1 MQLHQIRGYERR
13 MYPKFN
19 TVHLMTEVDATYL
32 KQLNGDIHTTVI
44 ANGVD
49 NKLFKISLENE
60 KPGTVVFVGELK
72 GSNLLGLRRFIE
84 EGWPIVLDRCPDA
97 QLKVVGGMV
106 EECKKWQRGTS
117 FRNVCFEGYVE
128 DLVDVYA
135 KPRIAVIPVDKDSGI
150 MNKAIEAMASGV
162 VPVGFHNGFKGMKG
176 ARDGSEYLA
185 GDDFSDIGE
194 LISQLLLDEERCKK
208 MAVLARNCAKA
219 NYSWDSKVGLFENM
233 YAA

>member
-1 MQLHQIRGYERR
+1 MQLPPRTSSLRRAIGGLGATPSFVQMFTNPEFEKKLIESISVFQPDTIHFDFINVCGYVSCLPSGLHTVASVNDSMALSMENRLKVSAYRNPLKRIGKWMQLHQIRGYERR

-106 EECKKWQRGTS
+106 CLLYTS
-117 FRNVCFEGYVE
+117 
-128 DLVDVYA
+128 DA
-135 KPRIAVIPVDKDSGI
+135 A
-150 MNKAIEAMASGV
+150 
-162 VPVGFHNGFKGMKG
+162 
-176 ARDGSEYLA
+176 
-185 GDDFSDIGE
+185 
-194 LISQLLLDEERCKK
+194 DE
-208 MAVLARNCAKA
+208 
-219 NYSWDSKVGLFENM
+219 
-233 YAA
+233 